1 MRDTTR
7 IAAEAYRIGRLSEAR
22 REVVREASL
31 ASSFAAERRA
41 GAVGEAEAFLSLRA
55 RVRTAEADYR
65 FRRRMEAM
73 AQNLADRSVVILDHR
88 LERDGM
94 AVWLQSS
101 R

>member
-1 MRDTTR
+1 
-7 IAAEAYRIGRLSEAR
+7 
-22 REVVREASL
+22 
-31 ASSFAAERRA
+31 
-41 GAVGEAEAFLSLRA
+41 
-55 RVRTAEADYR
+55 VRTAEADYR